1 MDETTRN
8 FSSER
13 ARRRAARAHL
23 NQGATLLPWNSD
35 ARFKALVQN
44 STDIITIHD
53 ATGTTIFESPSASR
67 VLGRPPGTLIGHR
80 PFESIHPRD
89 LARVREAFD
98 SVVQHGQEMAP
109 VEFRYR
115 HANGSWIW
123 LEAVG
128 NNLID
133 LPGVGGVVLTS
144 RDITRRKAAE
154 GRIEYLAHHDFLT
167 DLPNRALMRDRLDI
181 ALSQALRWHH
191 TVAALFIDLDRFKV
205 VNDTLGHA
213 VADVVLQRVAERL
226 KHCTREG
233 DTVARVGG
241 DEFMVVLPNLASPQG
256 AAAVA
261 QKVLRELEEP
271 MQINGREVFVS
282 GSIGISVFPADTTN
296 GDALIQNAD
305 TAMYSAK
312 RLGRNSYQFYTA
324 DLNAEMQERLAIEQG
339 LRLAEQRNELH
350 LVYQP
355 KIDLGSRKI
364 IGVEALLRWHSA
376 KLGPISPDRFIP
388 IAEETG
394 LIAPIG
400 EWVLR
405 TACRTIRQWRDEGIE
420 MPVAVNL
427 SARQFRAP
435 NLADTINGI
444 LSEFDVPPEFLEI
457 EITESDV
464 MENAESAIAT
474 LGQLKAKGVN
484 ISIDDFGTG
493 YSSLSYLKRFPLD
506 TLKIDRSFISNV
518 ATDSDDA
525 AIVAAIIAL
534 ANSLELKVVAE
545 GVETEAQVE
554 FLNRCGCDFAQGYL
568 FSSPVAPEKIPALLD
583 TNAAPNAA
591 S

>member
-8 FSSER
+8 LSSER
-13 ARRRAARAHL
+13 ARRRAARAYL

-67 VLGRPPGTLIGHR
+67 VLGRPTGALIGHR

-98 SVVQHGQEMAP
+98 SVVQGGHEMAP

-115 HANGSWIW
+115 HASGSWIW

-271 MQINGREVFVS
+271 MQISGREVFVS
-282 GSIGISVFPADTTN
+282 GSIGISVFPADTTSA
-296 GDALIQNAD
+296 DALIQNAD

-355 KIDLGSRKI
+355 KIDLSSRKI
-364 IGVEALLRWHSA
+364 IGVEALVRWHSA
-376 KLGPISPDRFIP
+376 KLGLISPDRFIP

-435 NLADTINGI
+435 NLADTINSI
-444 LSEFDVPPEFLEI
+444 LSEFDVSSQFLEI
-457 EITESDV
+457 EITESNV

-474 LGQLKAKGVN
+474 LGLLKANGVN

-554 FLNRCGCDFAQGYL
+554 FLNRCRCDFAQGYL

>member
-1 MDETTRN
+1 M
-8 FSSER
+8 S
-13 ARRRAARAHL
+13 
-23 NQGATLLPWNSD
+23 
-35 ARFKALVQN
+35 
-44 STDIITIHD
+44 
-53 ATGTTIFESPSASR
+53 
-67 VLGRPPGTLIGHR
+67 
-80 PFESIHPRD
+80 
-89 LARVREAFD
+89 
-98 SVVQHGQEMAP
+98 
-109 VEFRYR
+109 
-115 HANGSWIW
+115 
-123 LEAVG
+123 
-128 NNLID
+128 
-133 LPGVGGVVLTS
+133 
-144 RDITRRKAAE
+144 
-154 GRIEYLAHHDFLT
+154 
-167 DLPNRALMRDRLDI
+167 
-181 ALSQALRWHH
+181 
-191 TVAALFIDLDRFKV
+191 
-205 VNDTLGHA
+205 
-213 VADVVLQRVAERL
+213 
-226 KHCTREG
+226 
-233 DTVARVGG
+233 
-241 DEFMVVLPNLASPQG
+241 
-256 AAAVA
+256 
-261 QKVLRELEEP
+261 
-271 MQINGREVFVS
+271 
-282 GSIGISVFPADTTN
+282 
-296 GDALIQNAD
+296 
-305 TAMYSAK
+305 
-312 RLGRNSYQFYTA
+312 
-324 DLNAEMQERLAIEQG
+324 
-339 LRLAEQRNELH
+339 
-350 LVYQP
+350 
-355 KIDLGSRKI
+355 SRKI
-364 IGVEALLRWHSA
+364 IGVEALVRWHSA
-376 KLGPISPDRFIP
+376 KLGLISPDRFIP

-435 NLADTINGI
+435 NLADTINSI
-444 LSEFDVPPEFLEI
+444 LSEFDVSSQFLEI

-474 LGQLKAKGVN
+474 LGLLKANGVN